1 MMTEKEIGKV
11 VVDTSITIDE
21 TLGSGLYEIVYEVFL
36 THELKKE

>member
-1 MMTEKEIGKV
+1 MMTEKNGKV

-21 TLGSGLYEIVYEVFL
+21 TLGSGLYEIVYEVVL